1 MWRPQDLLYLP
12 LLFLLLLTL
21 LPPVHLLHLL
31 FLSSLC
37 FPIRRSELRG
47 GGGRRS
53 ESGLSSAIG
62 GCPPTPSL
70 HWRTRKTSHCWTC
83 ASSLFPPRSLRRSLS
98 KQCHCRRQMFG
109 FLPAECRVDVYA
121 AQRSVATH
129 SKPSAR
135 GGGDLISSL
144 LVVNSL
150 QCGTLAEY

>member
-1 MWRPQDLLYLP
+1 MREREEVWRPQDLLSLP

-31 FLSSLC
+31 FLW
-37 FPIRRSELRG
+37 G

-53 ESGLSSAIG
+53 ESGLSLAIG
-62 GCPPTPSL
+62 GCPATPSL
-70 HWRTRKTSHCWTC
+70 RWRTRKTSHCWTC
-83 ASSLFPPRSLRRSLS
+83 ASSLFPPCSLRRSLS

-121 AQRSVATH
+121 AQRSVATQ

-150 QCGTLAEY
+150 QCGTLVEY